1 MKKLLIIGLLV
12 IFAGYMEGIA
22 QCDTL
27 IPADVFF
34 IDGTPQQFQPGS
46 TVCLQGGSK
55 DYLYL
60 KNIHGTADNPI
71 TFINSGGAITI
82 ETNHYYGIKIANC
95 SFIRLTGSGD
105 NEISYGI
112 QVLRVDNGAGISV
125 TELSTDVEIDYVEIA
140 NTDIAGVYA
149 KSEPDCLFNSTRDKF
164 TMYNFW
170 LHDCYLHD
178 IADEGLYIGSSKYTG
193 QTINCNGKDTTVF
206 PHVIIGA
213 RIYNNIVENTGWD
226 GIQVSSAQ
234 SNCQVF
240 GNTIKND
247 SYKGYQYQMSGILI
261 GGGSSC
267 DCYNN
272 QIFDGKGDGIDILG
286 LGNMKVYNNLIVNAG
301 RTFKPDDPLA
311 FKHGIYV
318 GQTVTNPNATF
329 DFFNNTIVSPKSN
342 GIKYSNDEAIRA
354 SFINNLIT
362 NPGRLLVEGDQA
374 YINGTQPTIQKSTNF
389 FTPENGSARFIG
401 QNPNPYDLLPNSPA
415 VNAGTNLSGVGVTFD
430 IINRE
435 RPFHTYFDIG
445 AYECYDP
452 YAIVEDQDIDETLR
466 IFPNPA
472 TTYLNIVIPFS
483 IDEVLKIRILN
494 SEGRLTNMLPALHE
508 LNQNRLVI
516 QFQVLSKGTYVL
528 EVITKSTTFH
538 RKFLVF

>member
-240 GNTIKND
+240 GNT
-247 SYKGYQYQMSGILI
+247 
-261 GGGSSC
+261 
-267 DCYNN
+267 
-272 QIFDGKGDGIDILG
+272 
-286 LGNMKVYNNLIVNAG
+286 
-301 RTFKPDDPLA
+301 
-311 FKHGIYV
+311 
-318 GQTVTNPNATF
+318 
-329 DFFNNTIVSPKSN
+329 
-342 GIKYSNDEAIRA
+342 
-354 SFINNLIT
+354 
-362 NPGRLLVEGDQA
+362 
-374 YINGTQPTIQKSTNF
+374 
-389 FTPENGSARFIG
+389 
-401 QNPNPYDLLPNSPA
+401 
-415 VNAGTNLSGVGVTFD
+415 
-430 IINRE
+430 
-435 RPFHTYFDIG
+435 
-445 AYECYDP
+445 
-452 YAIVEDQDIDETLR
+452 
-466 IFPNPA
+466 
-472 TTYLNIVIPFS
+472 
-483 IDEVLKIRILN
+483 
-494 SEGRLTNMLPALHE
+494 
-508 LNQNRLVI
+508 
-516 QFQVLSKGTYVL
+516 
-528 EVITKSTTFH
+528 
-538 RKFLVF
+538 

>member
-267 DCYNN
+267 DCFNN